1 MNLDLDDPL
10 GDLLSEG
17 SNDSFFGIE
26 PSKKAKDKEKSE
38 ENLASGKFGQPNKME
53 SLFGIPSEKAAPV
66 KPKATDYTLKTTA
79 EEPSSLTMVKMPST
93 PPMKAMESAGKMQKK
108 ANDSDITSDLGFD
121 PRKPRKKSNILDELL
136 GIDKTVIAPKPRD
149 PSPPIK
155 KSISRYFF
163 SKKIHYL

>member
-26 PSKKAKDKEKSE
+26 PSKKAKDKEKSD
-38 ENLASGKFGQPNKME
+38 ENLSSGKFGQSNKME
-53 SLFGIPSEKAAPV
+53 SLFGIPSEKAAPAR
-66 KPKATDYTLKTTA
+66 PKTSDYALKSTA
-79 EEPSSLTMVKMPST
+79 EEPSSLTMVKKPST
-93 PPMKAMESAGKMQKK
+93 PPFKAVESAGKMQKK
-108 ANDSDITSDLGFD
+108 VNDSDITSDLGFD

-136 GIDKTVIAPKPRD
+136 GIDKAIVPKPRD

-155 KSISRYFF
+155 KSISRFF
-163 SKKIHYL
+163 CFEYENVFN